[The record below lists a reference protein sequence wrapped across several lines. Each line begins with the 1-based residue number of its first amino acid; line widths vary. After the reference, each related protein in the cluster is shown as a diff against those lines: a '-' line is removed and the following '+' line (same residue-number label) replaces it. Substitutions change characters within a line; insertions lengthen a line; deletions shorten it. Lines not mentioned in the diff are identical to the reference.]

1 MICIAP
7 TMYRYKIL
15 DCSNN
20 KKYQSSVIITLN
32 SKLSTLNFFVSTL
45 NFLLSSQ
52 SVEEHDD
59 FFPRLEFIASP
70 FYHCAHKFGLWS
82 GCN

>member
-1 MICIAP
+1 
-7 TMYRYKIL
+7 MYRYKIL

-45 NFLLSSQ
+45 NSQFYCPPKRSKNTIISSHVLN
-52 SVEEHDD
+52 SSLPHSITV
-59 FFPRLEFIASP
+59 PIN
-70 FYHCAHKFGLWS
+70 S
-82 GCN
+82 GCGADAMR